1 MMIDEVENH
10 VDQEADLEQI
20 RQVIEPI
27 VTVIKQILEKL
38 SMMDEEIDSLTRLVN
53 DEIIGGITNL
63 YNKKSRL
70 DGISSLGSK
79 YGEIM
84 NPYKDFYSELT
95 EGRDIFEALFDELE
109 DYKKSSPD
117 MNDEVIESKVKEL
130 AEALHQKMEKM
141 KSFGGSSE
149 GSISIAVESPE
160 VKKIEEVG
168 NGNSAII
175 EKVKKMKADA
185 DAKGFRF

>member
-1 MMIDEVENH
+1 MIDEVENH

-38 SMMDEEIDSLTRLVN
+38 SMMDEEIDSLARLVN

-141 KSFGGSSE
+141 KSFGGASE

-168 NGNSAII
+168 DGHSAII
-175 EKVKKMKADA
+175 EKIKKMKADA